1 MLLRDT
7 RAQHLL
13 LTIAVLA
20 MLAVIAL
27 AYAPG
32 LSGGFMF
39 DDITNIVMNPFLVL
53 DHLGVH
59 EMLRAAFSVRSG
71 PLYRPI
77 SMLSFALNLYFF
89 GPHPFSFKLV
99 NVVIHLVNALLLLW
113 LTRRLLINC
122 RRRYGFDWSSGTL
135 NWTSLLITAAWVLHP
150 LNLTAVLYIVQRMT
164 SLAALCT
171 LAAMLAYMYGRERSL
186 AGKRG
191 WPLIWL
197 LTPVFGVIGLFCKED
212 AALLPLYLLVLE
224 WLVFGFRKREQ
235 QLAKNITVFYLVGL
249 VVPGLIG
256 IGYLIHQ
263 HFWTGYAGRDFTLP
277 ERVLTE
283 FRVMILY
290 VKWTF
295 FPDIRELA
303 LYHDDIRAS
312 TGLLRPLTTLW
323 SLLALIAMLTL
334 ALWQR
339 HRRPLICFGILFF
352 FAGQVMESTVLP
364 LELAFEHRNYL
375 PDYGLILAFFS
386 LLLLPVHTGRR
397 YLRASLSWTL
407 AAIILPVLFA
417 ALLLRAWE
425 WKDPL
430 SFSYYETLHHPQSK
444 RAQYGLGQVYA
455 NLALDG
461 ALKNPE
467 IAMQTLAKSAKLSN
481 DIMPDVAMM
490 IVAAKLKLPVN
501 PQWENHAQ
509 WFLQNLPFSPQD
521 ANSLDSLVNCLPT
534 SCQMLVPQ
542 VTALFQSVLQ
552 PGSRAHGALINP
564 DFWVIY
570 GNFLTF
576 TGHPLNEVVTTLEK
590 AATLAPTVPIYRI
603 NLAKGYIVTEDWP
616 RAEQQIQALK
626 QLNFL
631 GHLDTD
637 IQQLNQRLA
646 AARAQSNNMK
656 PKPEENPG
664 TEALH

>member
-1 MLLRDT
+1 MLIRDT
-7 RAQHLL
+7 RAQRLL

-20 MLAVIAL
+20 MLAAVAL

-39 DDITNIVMNPFLVL
+39 DDITNIVMNPFLAL
-53 DHLGVH
+53 DHLGVN

-77 SMLSFALNLYFF
+77 SMLSLALNLYFF

-99 NVVIHLVNALLLLW
+99 NVAIHLVNALLLLW

-122 RRRYGFDWSSGTL
+122 RRRYGFEWSSGTL
-135 NWTSLLITAAWVLHP
+135 NWASVIIAAAWALHP
-150 LNLTAVLYIVQRMT
+150 LNLPAVLYIVQRMT

-171 LAAMLAYMYGRERSL
+171 LAAMLAYMYGRERTL

-191 WPLIWL
+191 WPLLWV
-197 LTPVFGVIGLFCKED
+197 LTPLFGAIGLFCKED
-212 AALLPLYLLVLE
+212 AALLPLYLLVIE
-224 WLVFGFRKREQ
+224 WLVFGFRNQSGRTSRNV
-235 QLAKNITVFYLVGL
+235 LAFYAVGL
-249 VVPGLIG
+249 VLPGLLG
-256 IGYLIHQ
+256 SAFLVHQ
-263 HFWTGYAGRDFTLP
+263 RFWEGFAGRNFTLT

-283 FRVMILY
+283 FRVVLLY

-303 LYHDDIRAS
+303 LYHDDIRVS
-312 TGLLRPLTTLW
+312 TGLLHPLTTLW
-323 SLLALIAMLTL
+323 SLLALLAML
-334 ALWQR
+334 AVAFWQR
-339 HRRPLICFGILFF
+339 RRRPLICLGILFF
-352 FAGQVMESTVLP
+352 FAGQMMESTLLP

-375 PDYGLILAFFS
+375 PDYGLIMAFFS
-386 LLLLPVHTGRR
+386 LLLLPVRTGRR
-397 YLRASLSWTL
+397 YLRVSLSWTL
-407 AAIILPVLFA
+407 AAVILPVLFA
-417 ALLLRAWE
+417 ALWLRAWE

-444 RAQYGLGQVYA
+444 RAQYRLGQVYA

-467 IAMQTLAKSAKLSN
+467 IAMQTLAKSARLSN

-490 IVAAKLKLPVN
+490 IVAAKLNLPVN
-501 PQWENHAQ
+501 PDWENHAQ

-534 SCQMLVPQ
+534 SCQTLVPQ
-542 VTALFQSVLQ
+542 ATALFQSVLK
-552 PGSRAHGALINP
+552 PGSRAQGALSNP

-570 GNFLTF
+570 GNYLTF
-576 TGHPLNEVVTTLEK
+576 TGHPLNEVVATLEK

-616 RAEQQIQALK
+616 KAEQQIQALK
-626 QLNFL
+626 RLNFL

-637 IQQLNQRLA
+637 IQQLNKSLTT
-646 AARAQSNNMK
+646 ARDHADDK
-656 PKPEENPG
+656 PSEATGTPG
-664 TEALH
+664 AGTLR

>member
-1 MLLRDT
+1 MKSPTLRVQ
-7 RAQHLL
+7 RLL

-20 MLAVIAL
+20 MLAAIAL
-27 AYAPG
+27 AYTPG

-39 DDITNIVMNPFLVL
+39 DDITNIVMNPFLAL
-53 DHLGVH
+53 NHLGVH

-77 SMLSFALNLYFF
+77 SMLSFTLNLYFF

-99 NVVIHLVNALLLLW
+99 NVVIHLTNALLLLW

-122 RRRYGFDWSSGTL
+122 RRCYGFEWSSSTL
-135 NWTSLLITAAWVLHP
+135 NWASVIIAAAWALHP
-150 LNLTAVLYIVQRMT
+150 MNLTAVLYIVQRMT

-171 LAAMLAYMYGRERSL
+171 LAAMLTYMYGRERSL
-186 AGKRG
+186 TGNRG
-191 WPLIWL
+191 WPLVWV
-197 LTPVFGVIGLFCKED
+197 LTPAFGVIGLFCKED
-212 AALLPLYLLVLE
+212 AALLPLYLLVIE
-224 WLVFGFRKREQ
+224 WLVFGFRNQ
-235 QLAKNITVFYLVGL
+235 SGQTSKNILVFYTVGL
-249 VVPGLIG
+249 VVPGILG
-256 IGYLIHQ
+256 GAFLVHQ
-263 HFWTGYAGRDFTLP
+263 RFWESFAGRNFTLT

-283 FRVMILY
+283 FRVVLLY

-312 TGLLRPLTTLW
+312 TGLLHPLTTLW
-323 SLLALIAMLTL
+323 SLLALIAMLAL
-334 ALWQR
+334 AFWQR
-339 HRRPLICFGILFF
+339 RRRPLICLGILFF

-386 LLLLPVHTGRR
+386 LLLLPVRTGRR

-407 AAIILPVLFA
+407 AAIILPVLFG
-417 ALLLRAWE
+417 ALLLRSWE

-444 RAQYGLGQVYA
+444 RAQYRLGQVYA
-455 NLALDG
+455 NLALEG
-461 ALKNPE
+461 ALKNPD

-501 PQWENHAQ
+501 PDWEHHVL

-534 SCQMLVPQ
+534 SCQTLVPQ
-542 VTALFQSVLQ
+542 ATALFQSVLQ
-552 PGSRAHGALINP
+552 PGSRAHGALSNP

-570 GNFLTF
+570 GNYLTF
-576 TGHPLNEVVTTLEK
+576 TGHPLNEVVATLEK
-590 AATLAPTVPIYRI
+590 AAALAPTVPIYRI
-603 NLAKGYIVTEDWP
+603 NLAKGYIVTENWP
-616 RAEQQIQALK
+616 KAEQQIQALK
-626 QLNFL
+626 RLNFL

-637 IQQLNQRLA
+637 IQQLNERLA
-646 AARAQSNNMK
+646 TARAQSNNMK